1 MAGKEY
7 QKSKRKIIKKK
18 RKKLANIQR
27 RGKILNPTMRSRC
40 ENRGFL

>member
-18 RKKLANIQR
+18 TQKTSKHPKKRKDSEPNNEKQV
-27 RGKILNPTMRSRC
+27 
-40 ENRGFL
+40 